1 MDNGKE
7 LLSVLAKW
15 DINEYNIEK
24 LWRNISMK
32 KYYLSTRAD
41 RIVGILFSILMA
53 AVLCFLVYHLR
64 SSVSLALAVG
74 LSAVLIIFILALYV
88 LNVGRAACIVDRED
102 QSIRVTGVRERRI
115 DLKKVA
121 CLETIA
127 IKSGNVQGR
136 SLRFSDAEGNTVS
149 IVPTYF
155 TFKQGLQAEPMAKE
169 LAKELNVEFRANV
182 PEWYYDKE
190 ARKIHDEEVAR
201 QEKEEAKQ
209 HRKARIAYRAQQ
221 LRKRMNNDRKEQ

>member
-1 MDNGKE
+1 
-7 LLSVLAKW
+7 
-15 DINEYNIEK
+15 
-24 LWRNISMK
+24 MK
-32 KYYLSTRAD
+32 KYFLSTKSD
-41 RIVGILFSILMA
+41 RIVGILFSFIMT
-53 AVLCFLVYHLR
+53 AVLGVLVYHMRDNVTAL
-64 SSVSLALAVG
+64 LAIG
-74 LSAVLIIFILALYV
+74 LGTLLIVFILALYV
-88 LNVGRAACIVDRED
+88 LNVGRAACIIDEEN
-102 QSIRVTGVRERRI
+102 QILRVTGFQERRI

-155 TFKQGLQAEPMAKE
+155 AFKQGIQAEPMAKE

-182 PEWYYDKE
+182 PEWFYDKE